1 MLPSHLRFLEWVENN
16 SESELCVQCTRV
28 LPAPFTNT
36 HLITNDDTII
46 GTQLIKAYSQVVD
59 KLRQFREQ
67 HMQNVVRFITV
78 NTVGCAHTRTLVA
91 VQPTHIDVFSHP
103 CQVHTPTPM
112 PRNDTEA
119 CASHR
124 RDSLDEVGTG
134 GTQLM
139 QFLKSTRDATRPANT
154 DQF

>member
-16 SESELCVQCTRV
+16 SESGSV
-28 LPAPFTNT
+28 LDAHAFTAPFTNT
-36 HLITNDDTII
+36 HLLSNDDTII

-59 KLRQFREQ
+59 RLRQFRQQ
-67 HMQNVVRFITV
+67 HMQSVVRFITV
-78 NTVGCAHTRTLVA
+78 DTRVCAHTHKWLLCNLSLFL
-91 VQPTHIDVFSHP
+91 HLP
-103 CQVHTPTPM
+103 CQCTLPPM

-119 CASHR
+119 SASHR

-139 QFLKSTRDATRPANT
+139 QFLKSTRDATRPANI